1 MHRVWKISV
10 ALALVLL
17 SVTGLRAADGIDV
30 AQVNRAFSVANV
42 QITRGEII
50 HFLNNDRFVHQ
61 IYVQSP
67 ALQFDSDEQPPGNK
81 VDIQFSQ
88 AGLFE
93 VRCHIHPKMLL
104 NVEVR

>member
-1 MHRVWKISV
+1 MHRVSKISI
-10 ALALVLL
+10 ALVLAVL
-17 SVTGLRAADGIDV
+17 SVTALRAAGGIDV
-30 AQVNRAFSVANV
+30 AQVSRAFSVANV

-67 ALQFDSDEQPPGNK
+67 ALQFESDEQPPGSN
-81 VDIQFSQ
+81 VDIPFTQ
-88 AGLFE
+88 AGVFV